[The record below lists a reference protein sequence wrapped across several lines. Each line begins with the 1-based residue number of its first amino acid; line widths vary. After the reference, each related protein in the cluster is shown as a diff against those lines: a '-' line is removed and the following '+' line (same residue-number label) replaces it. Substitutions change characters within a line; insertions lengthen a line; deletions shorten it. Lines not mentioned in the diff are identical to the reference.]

1 MTYLYVAPETIR
13 RAAGMMVPT
22 LVPKPGSSTVTQGNL
37 PSYEIDELRAL
48 GLPWVMLDREIC
60 SLKIRV

>member
-1 MTYLYVAPETIR
+1 
-13 RAAGMMVPT
+13 MMVPT